1 MSDSFTQYFE
11 RSFKQN
17 WGSRFLYNYSTQVS
31 YSYGDV
37 AKEIAKMHLL
47 FERLGVTRE
56 DKIAVVGPNSMEWA
70 VSFLSVIT
78 YGAVAVPIQE
88 DFHPDVIEEILN
100 HSESK
105 ILFISDANWE
115 RLRSE
120 NIQRIDTVFSFSEL
134 KDMRQLRGE
143 RGEEALREIDRMFEQ
158 RYPNGFQA
166 QDICFPGKGDD
177 EMLVLIYT
185 SGTTG
190 FTKGVMLSGGN
201 FRCVVDFLRHS
212 IAAGPGDKVISFL
225 PLAHGMAL
233 MNDLFLPVVL
243 GSYIVYLYKVPSL
256 NVLIKAMQEVKP
268 EWTSMVPMFFEA
280 IYKKHALPS
289 LKKKHIQILYRLP
302 LLSRIVCSKLKKRVM
317 EAYGG
322 HIKLMFVGG
331 AGLNHEVE
339 DFYHKI
345 GFPYA
350 VGYGM
355 TECSPLVSLVYKH
368 PKPHAVGK
376 AIDQVTVKINSSDP
390 YTEAGE
396 ILVKG
401 PNVMKGYYKN
411 EEATR
416 SVFTEDGWLKTGD
429 VGILDADDFLYIKG
443 RTKNMIL
450 MSTGQNIYPEE
461 IEDRLNHQPIV
472 AESLVVLRGK
482 NRLVALVYPNYP
494 NIGEDVDPQRVAEMM
509 EDMRLKVN
517 RNLASYEYLSAI
529 EVQAEP
535 FEKTAKKSIKRFRYQ

>member
-1 MSDSFTQYFE
+1 MAKHFIQYFE
-11 RSFKQN
+11 DSFKEN
-17 WGSRFLYNYSTQVS
+17 WDMKSMYNYATKQSIT
-31 YSYGDV
+31 YGELANKV
-37 AKEIAKMHLL
+37 AKMHLL
-47 FERLGVTRE
+47 FKAFDIKQD
-56 DKIAVVGPNSMEWA
+56 DKIAIVGPNSQEWTIT
-70 VSFLSVIT
+70 FISVIT
-78 YGAVAVPIQE
+78 YGAVVVPIQE
-88 DFHPDVIEEILN
+88 DFHPDVIEEIIN
-100 HSESK
+100 HSGTRL
-105 ILFISDANWE
+105 LFISDENWE
-115 RLRSE
+115 RIDKEHITKVESILSLSDVNLLRM
-120 NIQRIDTVFSFSEL
+120 IGG
-134 KDMRQLRGE
+134 KH
-143 RGEEALREIDRMFEQ
+143 GEEILGGMQQLFDQ
-158 RYPNGFQA
+158 TYPNGFQA
-166 QDICFPGKGDD
+166 SDISFTKKD
-177 EMLVLIYT
+177 ENEMFVLVYT

-233 MNDLFLPVVL
+233 MNDLFLPMVL
-243 GSYIVYLYKVPSL
+243 GAYIVYLYKVPSL
-256 NVLIKAMQEVKP
+256 KVLIKAMQEVKP

-376 AIDQVTVKINSSDP
+376 AIDQVSVKINSSDP
-390 YTEAGE
+390 YAEAGE

-429 VGILDADDFLYIKG
+429 VGILDKDDYIYIKG

-450 MSTGQNIYPEE
+450 TSTGQNIYPEE
-461 IEDRLNHQPIV
+461 IESRLNHHPFV
-472 AESLVVLRGK
+472 EESLVVLRGGNK
-482 NRLVALVYPNYP
+482 LVALIYPNHAA
-494 NIGEDVDPQRVAEMM
+494 IGEETDPDKLKEMM
-509 EDMRLKVN
+509 ESVRLKTN
-517 RNLASYEYLSAI
+517 HDLASYEYINAVDI
-529 EVQAEP
+529 MTEP
-535 FEKTAKKSIKRFRYQ
+535 FEKTAKKSIKRYLYQ